1 MSTGRGCLLIQS
13 YRSIE
18 VDLSGLFKRQNVR
31 VVSNVR
37 DLEKSPFEFVDELAA
52 DIVASQKASFV
63 ADMEYLAYLI
73 DMAKQKIN
81 ESLLLILAFTVIKNH
96 LDELIQF
103 ISFLFNAPEE
113 QIINPTRFSRISP
126 FIHFP

>member
-1 MSTGRGCLLIQS
+1 MLIQS